1 MTDQFTELVNDTGV
15 VSVGDQVLVKLESTA
30 TGLPSGE
37 IAGSVKEKVT
47 LNGKNYLVVSGFGSV
62 EVPAKKGKVSIKVYR
77 AASAAAPA
85 AAPAG
90 DGGEEET
97 EGGKRRRGKSRRGV
111 RKSRK
116 STRRRRA

>member
-77 AASAAAPA
+77 AAPAAAPA
-85 AAPAG
+85 AAES
-90 DGGEEET
+90 EEET
-97 EGGKRRRGKSRRGV
+97 AEGGKRRRGKSRRSV